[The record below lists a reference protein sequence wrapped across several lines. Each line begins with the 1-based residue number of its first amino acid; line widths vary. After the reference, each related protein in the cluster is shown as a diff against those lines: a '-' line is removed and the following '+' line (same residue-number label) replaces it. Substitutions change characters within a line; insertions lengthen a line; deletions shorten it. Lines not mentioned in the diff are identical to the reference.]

1 MMTGMAARMTAI
13 GGVLALACG
22 ASAQAGTSA
31 PLPFTVAGSAP
42 QICAVGNPQLS
53 AGALINFLS
62 LNGTTLQIAQLAD
75 PRTLATNA
83 AQATVTFQAVCNYPH
98 RIVLESQN
106 NGLYRNGAVGGAAP
120 PTGFADGVPYT
131 AQLTWGAISS
141 TFFVPATSRQTTQD
155 TVAVPDPTAGDLRIQ
170 LSVQA
175 GASNLSANAP
185 LLAGVYTDTLR
196 VTVEPQ

>member
-1 MMTGMAARMTAI
+1 MGRTVIRATTI
-13 GGVLALACG
+13 GSALALACG

-31 PLPFTVAGSAP
+31 PLPFTVSGSAP

-53 AGALINFLS
+53 AGALVNFQS
-62 LNGTTLQIAQLAD
+62 LNGAALRITQLAD

-106 NGLYRNGAVGGAAP
+106 NGLYRDGAAGAAP
-120 PTGFADGVPYT
+120 PPGFADGVPYT
-131 AQLTWGAISS
+131 AQLTWGAVTS
-141 TFFVPATSRQTTQD
+141 TFFVPATSRQTSQD
-155 TVAVPDPTAGDLRIQ
+155 SVAVPNPTAGDIEIQ

-175 GASNLSANAP
+175 GASNLSANSP
-185 LLAGVYTDTLR
+185 LIAGVYTDTLR